1 MGDAAEHDNGSFS
14 SGGRPMPGAPFEPV
28 GRFYAWW
35 RGDPLPPLSPVPDV
49 AMSPSSDEALVATV
63 TGIEIEAVRERMDL
77 GHRPW
82 LARIGNEPAGWG
94 WVASRE
100 AGIAEL
106 DIAITL
112 PLGERYLWDFVTVP
126 KRRGR
131 GVYSALLR
139 TILTQEGA
147 DRYWIGHDE
156 GNTASA
162 RGVAKVGF
170 REVGAVLR
178 TEDGQMT
185 FVPESPTDRAG
196 AAAALLGLP
205 VINP

>member
-1 MGDAAEHDNGSFS
+1 
-14 SGGRPMPGAPFEPV
+14 MPGAPFELV

-112 PLGERYLWDFVTVP
+112 PPGERYLWDFVTVP
-126 KRRGR
+126 ARRGR
-131 GVYSALLR
+131 GLYSALLR
-139 TILTQEGA
+139 TILTHEGA
-147 DRYWIGHDE
+147 ERYWIGHDE
-156 GNTASA
+156 GNTPSA
-162 RGVAKVGF
+162 RGVAKAGF

-185 FVPESPTDRAG
+185 FVPKSPTDRAE

-205 VINP
+205 VDNS